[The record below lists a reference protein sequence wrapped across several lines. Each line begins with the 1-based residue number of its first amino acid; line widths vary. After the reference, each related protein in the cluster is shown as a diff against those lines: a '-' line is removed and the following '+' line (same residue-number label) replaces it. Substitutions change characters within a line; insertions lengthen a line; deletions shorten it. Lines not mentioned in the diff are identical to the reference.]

1 MGLVGPG
8 SPYQPT
14 RSPGDSLQHIPTA
27 ESNSEFGRCWDSN
40 DSTTQRSPLAESSW
54 RKRSRRAS
62 SKSASSG
69 IGKQRCRNSGVQRSP
84 LDHITGTQN
93 ANTSQPRLLPE
104 FAPQPCVPLSFRN
117 GGHFESSNGVG
128 TGGGRAE
135 EAVASFHVEPSPTDS
150 EPGSAVY

>member
-93 ANTSQPRLLPE
+93 GNPSQPRLLPSLHHSHNPHPME
-104 FAPQPCVPLSFRN
+104 RIVAVVPLGSL
-117 GGHFESSNGVG
+117 GL
-128 TGGGRAE
+128 RAGANE
-135 EAVASFHVEPSPTDS
+135 IQEFNSDRV
-150 EPGSAVY
+150 